1 MRSLASNL
9 TLAGCVAVATAA
21 GSIGLSSGALARDQ
35 IRIVGSSTVYPFTT
49 AVAEQFG
56 KSGAGKTPVVEST
69 GTGGGMKLFC
79 AGVGEG
85 HPDLTNASRAMKKS
99 EFEECQKNGVKDIV
113 EIKVGIDGLTIAHSK
128 AGPPIKLT
136 MEQVFLAL
144 AAQVPDKDGKLV
156 DNPHKNWSDI
166 DPSLPKTK
174 IEVLGPPPTS
184 GTRDSFHELFMEVGA
199 KKVEGLKEL
208 QKDAKAFEKVW
219 KSIRKDGAFVEAGEN
234 DNVIVQK
241 LEANKNA
248 YGIFGYS
255 FLEENTAK
263 LKGVPIDG
271 VEPAYDSIS
280 SGKYKGARPLFVY
293 VKKQHVGL
301 VPGIDKFVAE
311 YTSSKA
317 LSKDGYLAR
326 KGLVSLPKADL
337 DKVMADGKS
346 MKVLAASDVH

>member
-1 MRSLASNL
+1 MTNRHNAY
-9 TLAGCVAVATAA
+9 AAVLTAA
-21 GSIGLSSGALARDQ
+21 GMLAFADAALARDQ

-79 AGVGEG
+79 AGIGDA
-85 HPDLTNASRAMKKS
+85 HPDLTNASRAIKKG
-99 EFEECQKNGVKDIV
+99 EFEDCQKNGVKDIV

-128 AGPPIKLT
+128 AGPPIKLS

-144 AAQVPDKDGKLV
+144 AEQVPGADGKLIP
-156 DNPHKNWSDI
+156 NPNKTWSDV
-166 DPSLPKTK
+166 DKSLPNIK

-184 GTRDSFHELFMEVGA
+184 GTRDSFHELFLEVGA
-199 KKVEGLKEL
+199 KKVAALTEM
-208 QKDAKAFEKVW
+208 QKADAKGFERLW
-219 KSIRKDGAFVEAGEN
+219 KSIRKDGAYVEAGEN

-248 YGIFGYS
+248 FGVFGYS

-271 VEPAYDSIS
+271 VVPDYDTIS
-280 SGKYKGARPLFVY
+280 SGQYKGARPLFVY
-293 VKKQHVGL
+293 VKKQHVGV

-311 YTSSKA
+311 FVSAKA
-317 LSKDGYLAR
+317 MSKDGYLAR
-326 KGLVSLPKADL
+326 RGLVALPKAEA
-337 DKVMADGKS
+337 DKIMADATA
-346 MKVLAASDVH
+346 MKVLTATDVK

>member
-1 MRSLASNL
+1 MNIKFVAISTA
-9 TLAGCVAVATAA
+9 AAVAALAA
-21 GSIGLSSGALARDQ
+21 VSDAASARDQ

-79 AGVGEG
+79 AGVGES
-85 HPDLTNASRAMKKS
+85 HPDLTNASRAMKKG
-99 EFEECQKNGVKDIV
+99 EFEDCQKNGVKDIV
-113 EIKVGIDGLTIAHSK
+113 EIKVGIDGLTIAQSK
-128 AGPPIKLT
+128 AGPAMKLT

-144 AAQVPDKDGKLV
+144 AEQVPDKDGKLV
-156 DNPHKNWSDI
+156 PNPYKNWSDV
-166 DPSLPKTK
+166 DKALPNVK

-199 KKVEGLKEL
+199 KKIAALKDL
-208 QKDAKAFEKVW
+208 QKDSKAFDKVW
-219 KSIRKDGAFVEAGEN
+219 KSLRKDGAYVEAGEN

-248 YGIFGYS
+248 FGIFGYS

-263 LKGVPIDG
+263 LKGVAIDG
-271 VEPAYDSIS
+271 VEPDYDAIS

-293 VKKQHVGL
+293 VKKQHVGV

-311 YTSSKA
+311 YTSPKA

-326 KGLVSLPKADL
+326 KGLVALPKAEL
-337 DKVMADGKS
+337 DKVMADAKG
-346 MKVLAASDVH
+346 MKALAAGDVK